1 MKTTTIVASAVSALK
16 KTANP
21 SSATIPSNREV
32 PGDVG
37 WRAVRSKAAPTP
49 ARERSAGAADRR
61 FFPATCTRT
70 SRRIVAV
77 TAISG
82 RKWTRLA
89 RFPRG
94 ILDHRLHDVDELE
107 ERGVHEVQDRNRV
120 DAEEERDQRQRREA
134 EDLAGVD
141 LLELGVF

>member
-1 MKTTTIVASAVSALK
+1 MKMTTIVARAVRALK

-21 SSATIPSNREV
+21 SSATIPSNRES
-32 PGDVG
+32 PGDAG
-37 WRAVRSKAAPTP
+37 WKAARSSAAPTP
-49 ARERSAGAADRR
+49 ARERSAAAGDRR

-77 TAISG
+77 MASSG
-82 RKWTRLA
+82 RKWRRLA

-107 ERGVHEVQDRNRV
+107 ERGVHEVQHRHRI